1 MKLVS
6 YLYITILLS
15 LLALIS
21 SCTDEDIIKRHNYN
35 IEEDIFPLEL
45 KAITNKSVTVFSM
58 ISLAAD
64 RVTTSFFSTPN
75 FNEVTTGIPS
85 SML

>member
-21 SCTDEDIIKRHNYN
+21 SCTDEDIIKSFN
-35 IEEDIFPLEL
+35 IKEGG
-45 KAITNKSVTVFSM
+45 AGN
-58 ISLAAD
+58 SL
-64 RVTTSFFSTPN
+64 F
-75 FNEVTTGIPS
+75 EI
-85 SML
+85 